1 MEIAVIVVAL
11 VLGLLVLKFI
21 SGMVKFAVL
30 AALAIGALY
39 FAGVLG

>member
-1 MEIAVIVVAL
+1 MEIVAIIVAV
-11 VLGLLVLKFI
+11 VLGFLVLKFI

-30 AALAIGALY
+30 ALIIVAARY